1 MTVQFLLLLVQRRK
15 GKGDAWIGKGDR
27 EGEEKGECWG
37 GLRGVRREGKEEGEE
52 GREGGGGS

>member
-1 MTVQFLLLLVQRRK
+1 MQRRK